1 MMPRNDKEKNPVERF
16 REFVEKKAEK
26 ILSKK
31 IPEPK
36 LLSRQDVFDRTTKL
50 AFGEMQRFKRKHD
63 RLPTRQ
69 EIDQIAD
76 AIYRQIKQ
84 ENTEPL
90 QNTGHPRHSF
100 LEERRQRRQSF
111 DQPNATGVRTAAKN
125 DSGEELNP
133 AKLRRQSRLDRRRK
147 KTTEEDEPQEGMMEQ
162 EEGLSKQEKME
173 TELAG
178 MKVSDL
184 LSEEKAPQKNIS
196 LEADDLLGDSD
207 LGDLE
212 KELASLEGGAGSVS
226 KEIEAGNAKCP
237 NCKTRA
243 EDILFCPE
251 CGAAFCSHCAKKVE
265 NLKDFTNFTCPKCNS
280 AFKARNKS
288 AR

>member
-1 MMPRNDKEKNPVERF
+1 MPRNDKEKNPVERF

-31 IPEPK
+31 IPEPR
-36 LLSRQDVFDRTTKL
+36 LLSRPDINDRTTKL
-50 AFGEMQRFKRKHD
+50 AFGEMQRFKREHD

-84 ENTEPL
+84 ESSEPL
-90 QNTGHPRHSF
+90 QNAGHPRHSF

-111 DQPNATGVRTAAKN
+111 DQPNAQGQPPAAKN
-125 DSGEELNP
+125 DSGEGLSP
-133 AKLRRQSRLDRRRK
+133 AELRRKSRLDRRRK
-147 KTTEEDEPQEGMMEQ
+147 KTEEEVEPQAGLGPL
-162 EEGLSKQEKME
+162 EEGLPKQEKME

-184 LSEEKAPQKNIS
+184 LSEEKAQQKNIS
-196 LEADDLLGDSD
+196 LGADDLFGDSD

-226 KEIEAGNAKCP
+226 KEIEAGNARCP

-265 NLKDFTNFTCPKCNS
+265 NQTDFTNFTCPKCNS